1 MPAAGPP
8 SASGPA
14 AQTGAAAGAA
24 RRAGGG
30 DADAGRR
37 FDPDNPWEVAAGV
50 DPVITA
56 QPDTARH
63 DPGPNVIGWR
73 G

>member
-1 MPAAGPP
+1 MTGGRRPAGDETDAGP
-8 SASGPA
+8 
-14 AQTGAAAGAA
+14 
-24 RRAGGG
+24 
-30 DADAGRR
+30 R
-37 FDPDNPWEVAAGV
+37 FDPDNPWEVAGGV
-50 DPVITA
+50 DPVISP